1 MPLIRAILATP
12 LLRAAVISGGIT
24 LVLAAIAGFS
34 GITPASAAE
43 AARVVDTEVI
53 VFLVPLVALMAA
65 ITVQALR
72 MTLSGTGPGDAVPA
86 TVRAPRAWR
95 PGHGEG

>member
-1 MPLIRAILATP
+1 MPLIRAILTSR
-12 LLRAAVISGGIT
+12 LLRTATISGGIT
-24 LVLAAIAGFS
+24 VVLAAIAAFS
-34 GITPASAAE
+34 GITPASASE

-65 ITVQALR
+65 ITAQALR
-72 MTLSGTGPGDAVPA
+72 MTLGGTRPDDAMPA
-86 TVRAPRAWR
+86 RAPRAWR